1 VLIDWPR
8 TFDQQYDRMEAD
20 ESADGQLRFDLL
32 LALLSVLT
40 DLEAPPEEESAS
52 LRRVVQSRNHVVW
65 RVAHPYVPG
74 VALRLICWFPPGQ
87 DTVVVALFSGDK
99 AGMGDVFY
107 DSVGVRADQIIDQW
121 LRERKAP

>member
-1 VLIDWPR
+1 MLIDWPR